1 LNVELSA
8 FEKVT
13 IDNSSFLRGSTFTAE
28 YQKGALSVS
37 GPLGLLE
44 VAADQLSMPGVLVTE
59 IVINN
64 EEFAMRGH
72 YAFQ

>member
-1 LNVELSA
+1 M
-8 FEKVT
+8 
-13 IDNSSFLRGSTFTAE
+13 
-28 YQKGALSVS
+28 S